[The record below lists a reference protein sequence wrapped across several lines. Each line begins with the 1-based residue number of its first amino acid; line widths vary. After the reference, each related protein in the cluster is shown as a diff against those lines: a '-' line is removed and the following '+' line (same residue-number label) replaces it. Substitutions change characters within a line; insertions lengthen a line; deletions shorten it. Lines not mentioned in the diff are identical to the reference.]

1 MASAQNKP
9 QQRIKS
15 VASLNVAAVGGQE
28 ECKWTGEIPEHEI
41 NFIFDQSD
49 LQKMAMQ
56 AHGLSSSQSEMSSK
70 TTSATSSLNKQIGQ
84 KKASAKSSINLIFD
98 GNDLNKETI
107 KSQESNISMSSNK
120 MEQLN
125 ERSASQN
132 MAPSSAEQRRS
143 TSVLSSASTTAS
155 QAQQLN
161 PPSFPSRAESALSD
175 TGSSREY
182 YVTTPSEQ
190 ERQMKEKRMSSSFS
204 KSHQSSLMSHMDM
217 IRESFD
223 EEMNQMA
230 REFDQRCSRSS
241 IFNNDSFFTRHDDFF
256 NRGIMGTGG
265 PPRMTGEVITAGK
278 SREECFVE
286 TSSSVTENGV
296 TRSSKDS
303 KFYKSDNDFPMLKHS
318 IFDVGR
324 DNFLDPPSSSALE
337 WNRPSSLFRRSG
349 VRDSSRLHDERKMI
363 QNSSAQLETKSKSAE
378 QERIDSL
385 ANQSDRGFVTTT
397 NPDQFEVEVDVQGFS
412 PDELFVRTEG
422 KKLIIT
428 AQAKQ
433 EESGDN
439 AFRREIKKEFDL
451 PAEVNPYDVSSRLLP
466 DGFLRIEAPIKKS
479 EAN

>member
-1 MASAQNKP
+1 MASAQNLQNVTYKTAEQP
-9 QQRIKS
+9 RIKS
-15 VASLNVAAVGGQE
+15 VASLNIAAVGGQE

-56 AHGLSSSQSEMSSK
+56 AHGLSTSQSEMSSK
-70 TTSATSSLNKQIGQ
+70 TSSATSSLNKQIGQ
-84 KKASAKSSINLIFD
+84 KRASAKSSINLIFD
-98 GNDLNKETI
+98 GNDLSKDTI

-125 ERSASQN
+125 ERSASSQN
-132 MAPSSAEQRRS
+132 MASSAEQRRS
-143 TSVLSSASTTAS
+143 ASVLSSASTTAS

-182 YVTTPSEQ
+182 FVTTPSEQ
-190 ERQMKEKRMSSSFS
+190 ERQMKEKRMSSFS
-204 KSHQSSLMSHMDM
+204 KSHQGSLMSHMDM

-265 PPRMTGEVITAGK
+265 PPRMTGEVITSGK
-278 SREECFVE
+278 SREQCFVE

-349 VRDSSRLHDERKMI
+349 LRDSSRLHDERRMI
-363 QNSSAQLETKSKSAE
+363 QNSSAQSETKS
-378 QERIDSL
+378 
-385 ANQSDRGFVTTT
+385 
-397 NPDQFEVEVDVQGFS
+397 
-412 PDELFVRTEG
+412 
-422 KKLIIT
+422 
-428 AQAKQ
+428 
-433 EESGDN
+433 
-439 AFRREIKKEFDL
+439 
-451 PAEVNPYDVSSRLLP
+451 
-466 DGFLRIEAPIKKS
+466 
-479 EAN
+479 